1 MVLRTCECCNY
12 TTKYEW
18 VYRTHLTSK
27 KHIKLKNFTQEYAH
41 NCEYCSKTF
50 KSVSG
55 FYKHKNICKKKPPPP
70 TTQPE
75 TILLEQTILLE
86 RITHL
91 ENEVK
96 NMSKKEIPV
105 VQIQYI
111 YLIQEREFIKTGE
124 PIYKIGK
131 TKKENLI
138 RFKQYSKGS
147 MMLCQIIS
155 KDCDEDEREL
165 LGIFRTNYVPRR
177 DIGSEYFEGDYT
189 KMIQD
194 IYETMFKKP
203 Q

>member
-1 MVLRTCECCNY
+1 MVIRTCECCNY
-12 TTKYEW
+12 TTNKGW
-18 VYRTHLTSK
+18 IYRNHLKSK
-27 KHIKLKNFTQEYAH
+27 KHLEHQNINQEYAH
-41 NCEYCSKTF
+41 SCEYCTQKYKTN
-50 KSVSG
+50 SG
-55 FYKHKNICKKKPPPP
+55 LWRHAKVCKKKPLPQP
-70 TTQPE
+70 TTPPE
-75 TILLEQTILLE
+75 TILLE

-203 Q
+203 L

>member
-1 MVLRTCECCNY
+1 MYNYLIPMVLRTCECCNY
-12 TTKYEW
+12 TTNKIWTY
-18 VYRTHLTSK
+18 TNHLKSK
-27 KHIKLKNFTQEYAH
+27 KHIELQNSTQEYAH
-41 NCEYCSKTF
+41 SCEYCTQKYKTL
-50 KSVSG
+50 SG
-55 FYKHKNICKKKPPPP
+55 LWKHKNICKNKPPPP
-70 TTQPE
+70 E
-75 TILLEQTILLE
+75 TILLE

-105 VQIQYI
+105 VLIQYI

-131 TKKENLI
+131 TKKENLT

-147 MMLCQIIS
+147 IMLCQIIS

-194 IYETMFKKP
+194 IYETMFKKNH
-203 Q
+203 